1 MRKDRLYFFTF
12 LSVAVVYIIIVSIAF
27 AYLVKESSYRLH
39 QTQLEFSKKEVK
51 SFSILVSQQ
60 LAHGVPKDSVIENVQ
75 KSLNGTNLQ
84 MGFLSI
90 YDWSGKI
97 VAHPDIKN
105 VGQFASPN
113 NSYVSSVKDDLNAE
127 AFYNLLRTDVK
138 ETSIDGSKDS
148 IDTSKVIALQ
158 PIENSDWI
166 VAGHANIDSISNQIT
181 DFKRQFSVVFLVM
194 GLLIVFSSV
203 IILRL
208 LGSLYEKRLELKNEK
223 LEDEVINLSKL
234 NRAVGDLQQKVSEK
248 ETNEVDTGESD
259 SSNTKKRILTYVRN
273 ELIPIPT
280 EEIAYIYTENT
291 ITYVVC
297 ADGRRST
304 TNLSLDELFS
314 QIDDSYFFRV
324 NRQFIVAISSI
335 DKIVKYGNNQLKIL
349 VTPASDTLV
358 IISKNR
364 AAQFKQWLNL

>member
-27 AYLVKESSYRLH
+27 TYLLKESTYRLH
-39 QTQLEFSKKEVK
+39 ETQLEFSKKEVK
-51 SFSILVSQQ
+51 SFSMLVSQQ
-60 LAHGVPKDSVIENVQ
+60 LAYGISKDSVIDNIQ
-75 KSLNGTNLQ
+75 KSLNGTDLQ

-90 YDWSGKI
+90 YDWSGKTI
-97 VAHPDIKN
+97 AHPDIKN

-113 NSYVSSVKDDLNAE
+113 NAYVSSVKDDLSAE
-127 AFYNLLRTDVK
+127 VFYNLLRADLKKTPLNT
-138 ETSIDGSKDS
+138 EE
-148 IDTSKVIALQ
+148 DTFDASKVIALL
-158 PIENSDWI
+158 PIPNSDWI
-166 VAGHANIDSISNQIT
+166 VAAHANIDNISAQT
-181 DFKRQFSVVFLVM
+181 KGFKRQFSIAFLIM

-234 NRAVGDLQQKVSEK
+234 NRAVGDLQQKVSE
-248 ETNEVDTGESD
+248 EDSRDTDPSG
-259 SSNTKKRILTYVRN
+259 TKKRILTYIRN

-314 QIDDSYFFRV
+314 QMDDSYFFRV

-364 AAQFKQWLNL
+364 ASQFKQWLNL

>member
-12 LSVAVVYIIIVSIAF
+12 VSVAVVYIIIVSIAF
-27 AYLVKESSYRLH
+27 TYLLKESTYRLH
-39 QTQLEFSKKEVK
+39 ETQLEFSKKEVK
-51 SFSILVSQQ
+51 SFSMLVGQQ
-60 LAHGVPKDSVIENVQ
+60 LAYGISKDSVIDNIQ
-75 KSLNGTNLQ
+75 KSLNGTDLQ

-90 YDWSGKI
+90 YDWSGKTI
-97 VAHPDIKN
+97 AHPDIKN
-105 VGQFASPN
+105 VGQFARPN
-113 NSYVSSVKDDLNAE
+113 NAYVSSVKDDLSA
-127 AFYNLLRTDVK
+127 AVFYNLLREDLKKKPLNT
-138 ETSIDGSKDS
+138 EE
-148 IDTSKVIALQ
+148 DTVDASKVIALL
-158 PIENSDWI
+158 PIPNSDWI
-166 VAGHANIDSISNQIT
+166 VAAHANIDNISAQT
-181 DFKRQFSVVFLVM
+181 KDFKRQFSIAFLIM

-203 IILRL
+203 IILRF

-234 NRAVGDLQQKVSEK
+234 NRAVGDLQQKASE
-248 ETNEVDTGESD
+248 EDTRDTDASG
-259 SSNTKKRILTYVRN
+259 TKKRILTYIRN

-314 QIDDSYFFRV
+314 QMDDSYFFRV

-364 AAQFKQWLNL
+364 ASQFKQWLNL